1 MTASRLYYNLRAFI
15 MQGLMEFLV
24 ILSYIVHTE
33 LSVRQV
39 NREGHTESFKLLV
52 LPINL
57 LIQS

>member
-15 MQGLMEFLV
+15 MQELMEFLV

-39 NREGHTESFKLLV
+39 NREGHMESFKLLV
-52 LPINL
+52 LPIKL